1 MGMQENCTKEYSDM
15 INPVKHKHAIL
26 KKINTSM
33 KISLSR
39 YPDKNTFHSFLI
51 VKTYYQYLFDP
62 RCILLYFKVIYIE
75 LSNMQ
80 VPFKF
85 NLNRMKKNVNLF
97 HVNPL
102 Y

>member
-1 MGMQENCTKEYSDM
+1 
-15 INPVKHKHAIL
+15 
-26 KKINTSM
+26 M

-51 VKTYYQYLFDP
+51 VEN
-62 RCILLYFKVIYIE
+62 ILSILIQPNVYFVIYFKVIYIE
-75 LSNMQ
+75 LFDMQ

-102 Y
+102 H